1 MTAALARMVMT
12 VATASLGAHRHG
24 WKLAMEAELEEAMAD
39 GQGLSFA
46 IGCLTTA
53 CRELPAHV
61 EGRLVLASYTLVL
74 GLILPAAALL
84 LAGVLAGYPYL
95 DPYYADAMGSFA
107 GVEMLVPWL
116 NAGNAAAMPALTL
129 MVLLRIASD
138 VLVAWFAAERNWT
151 RTAAAQRFGAAT
163 TVTLAISAS
172 LILLDWTCVL
182 LPALTLVIDGFAI
195 TVLRR
200 LHRAAEQDHSAG
212 QTT

>member
-1 MTAALARMVMT
+1 MSASLSRMVMA
-12 VATASLGAHRHG
+12 VATASLGPNRRG
-24 WKLAMEAELEEAMAD
+24 WTLAMEAELEEAMAE

-46 IGCLTTA
+46 AGCLLTA
-53 CRELPAHV
+53 WRELPAHV

-95 DPYYADAMGSFA
+95 SPYYADAMGSFA
-107 GVEMLVPWL
+107 GSQMLMPWL

-129 MVLLRIASD
+129 IVLLRIASD
-138 VLVAWFAAERNWT
+138 VLAAWFAAERDWT

-163 TVTLAISAS
+163 TLTLATSAG
-172 LILLDWTCVL
+172 LVLLDPTCAL
-182 LPALTLVIDGFAI
+182 LPVLTLVLDVLAI
-195 TVLRR
+195 ALLRR
-200 LHRAAEQDHSAG
+200 LYGAAEQDHSAG